1 MSQLS
6 DYTLQVQELVHD
18 TAAIDFTQSELTGF
32 VNNARNRV
40 AMDFHNVRYLFQN
53 ASLIANQEQYPIFG
67 GIVGLTIV
75 SGGLNYVTPVIS
87 IPGASAFASAVVS
100 GGVITQIN
108 MTNWGQ
114 SYTSTPTPITVT
126 DVGGGTGANL
136 TAMAALNIFDIN
148 SISVLWGTQR
158 YTMGWLPFTPF
169 QAFCRSNPTLRRQP
183 AVWSSIAETN
193 TLFVYPIPDQAYPI
207 DIDAIGLPLPLSNPT
222 DVDNQ
227 IIPPISDCVQFYA
240 AHLALLKLQNF
251 EQADFYNKKYN
262 TRAGEVIRTK
272 QDRRIPNIYRNMWR
286 RINRW

>member
-114 SYTSTPTPITVT
+114 SYTS
-126 DVGGGTGANL
+126 
-136 TAMAALNIFDIN
+136 
-148 SISVLWGTQR
+148 
-158 YTMGWLPFTPF
+158 
-169 QAFCRSNPTLRRQP
+169 
-183 AVWSSIAETN
+183 
-193 TLFVYPIPDQAYPI
+193 
-207 DIDAIGLPLPLSNPT
+207 
-222 DVDNQ
+222 
-227 IIPPISDCVQFYA
+227 
-240 AHLALLKLQNF
+240 
-251 EQADFYNKKYN
+251 
-262 TRAGEVIRTK
+262 
-272 QDRRIPNIYRNMWR
+272 
-286 RINRW
+286 